1 MLAILEHINMVGKL
15 DINFRRILHMQK
27 LNKFKS
33 LTEQDTLKV
42 VGGSFWQK
50 ALGYVAEQAFE
61 HIDNISSGF
70 KAGNHRHTR

>member
-1 MLAILEHINMVGKL
+1 
-15 DINFRRILHMQK
+15 MQK